1 MVYIEKKIESQVE
14 ISGFYTYYHQF
25 LDKGQSYKGQR
36 HPFWEINIILNG
48 SMVLTCDDKI
58 ITLSKGQMYMIPS
71 EEFHSFTIPEEP
83 TELLVLSFHMDF
95 IPPDVVYTLSFS
107 NMHLVEMIIEEMEY
121 NNSHNTFTHSEKDAP
136 QTLKLLTELLILRAV
151 SQDAVPCTK
160 SVYSDVYQTAV
171 HFMKVNIYNDLTL
184 KGIAKHCGVS
194 CSTLKNLFKV
204 HTQVGVMRFYHEL
217 KMESAKGMLAE
228 GMSVSSIAE
237 ELHFS
242 STAHFSAAFKKYA
255 GISPI
260 KYKKCN
266 YSTQYKT

>member
-1 MVYIEKKIESQVE
+1 MLYIEKKIENQIE

-25 LDKGQSYKGQR
+25 LDKGESYKGQR

-58 ITLSKGQMYMIPS
+58 ITLSKGQMYLIPS
-71 EEFHSFTIPEEP
+71 EEFHSFTIPEGP

-95 IPPDVVYTLSFS
+95 IPSDVVYTLSLS
-107 NMHLVEMIIEEMEY
+107 NMNLVEMIMEEMEH
-121 NNSHNTFTHSEKDAP
+121 NNSHKTFTRSGKDVS

-160 SVYSDVYQTAV
+160 SIYSDVYQTAV
-171 HFMKVNIYNDLTL
+171 HFMKVNIYNELTL
-184 KGIAKHCGVS
+184 KDIAKHCGVS

-204 HTQVGVMRFYHEL
+204 HTQVGVMHFYNEL
-217 KMESAKGMLAE
+217 KMESAKEMLLE
-228 GMSVSSIAE
+228 GKAVGFIAE

-260 KYKKCN
+260 KYKK
-266 YSTQYKT
+266 TIEE